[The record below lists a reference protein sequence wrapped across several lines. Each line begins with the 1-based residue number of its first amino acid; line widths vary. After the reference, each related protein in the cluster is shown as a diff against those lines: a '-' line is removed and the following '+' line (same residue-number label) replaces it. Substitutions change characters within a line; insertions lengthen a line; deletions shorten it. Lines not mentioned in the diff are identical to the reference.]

1 LVFNSS
7 FLTFPGNF
15 EIIVVLNPRNS
26 RRKYSIMGKK
36 LIAITLAV
44 FAFAFGSALRANAGT
59 EMIEPYRAP
68 APTYNYAPP
77 PRPVFYVPPPVRVGV
92 VVGPGY
98 GYYGPRFGWYGPR
111 RFYGRHASWRFRPH
125 YWH

>member
-1 LVFNSS
+1 
-7 FLTFPGNF
+7 
-15 EIIVVLNPRNS
+15 
-26 RRKYSIMGKK
+26 MGKK